1 LNGEWDDKIPDEY
14 MLQIQHYIAVTGY
27 GGCYIAVLIG
37 GNTFKWKFVER
48 DEELITMLIQLES
61 EFWHGVQNNVPPAL
75 DGSEASAEFLNQRF
89 PNSVPRS
96 KIDLPDTAISLI
108 LQYESAC
115 ELIEQYTAQKTEAEN
130 LLKQM
135 LGTNEVGIAR
145 NHVITWKNIAQERI
159 DSKTLKAERP
169 SLFRRYANKISYRRF
184 IVKVAAL

>member
-1 LNGEWDDKIPDEY
+1 
-14 MLQIQHYIAVTGY
+14 
-27 GGCYIAVLIG
+27 
-37 GNTFKWKFVER
+37 
-48 DEELITMLIQLES
+48 
-61 EFWHGVQNNVPPAL
+61 L